1 MRAKIVEANCQG
13 LWLKV
18 IVARLDETDWQR
30 PSALPNLPDEY
41 RDRSLLQLLGKPQP
55 DDIWIL
61 DLSTMEGAA
70 FSSRSGIPELDIAKR
85 EARL

>member
-1 MRAKIVEANCQG
+1 MHAKIVEAAYEE

-18 IVARLDETDWQR
+18 IVGRLDETEWEHT
-30 PSALPNLPDEY
+30 SALPDVPAGYEDI
-41 RDRSLLQLLGKPQP
+41 SLLQLLGKPQR

-70 FSSRSGIPELDIAKR
+70 LSSRGGIAEAHIAKR
-85 EARL
+85 KANL

>member
-1 MRAKIVEANCQG
+1 MTPMVVTATP
-13 LWLKV
+13 
-18 IVARLDETDWQR
+18 D
-30 PSALPNLPDEY
+30 LPEGY

-70 FSSRSGIPELDIAKR
+70 FSRRGGIPELDIAKR
-85 EARL
+85 KANL

>member
-1 MRAKIVEANCQG
+1 MRAKIVEAVYEG

-18 IVARLDETDWQR
+18 IVARLDETEWQR
-30 PSALPNLPDEY
+30 PSAVPDLPEEY
-41 RDRSLLQLLGKPQP
+41 QDRSLLQLLGKPQP

-70 FSSRSGIPELDIAKR
+70 FSRRGGIPELDITKR
-85 EARL
+85 KANL

>member
-1 MRAKIVEANCQG
+1 M
-13 LWLKV
+13 
-18 IVARLDETDWQR
+18 
-30 PSALPNLPDEY
+30 ALPDLPDEY
-41 RDRSLLQLLGKPQP
+41 RDRSLLQLLGKPEP

-70 FSSRSGIPELDIAKR
+70 FSSRGGIPELDIAKR